1 MSERNPQLFS
11 ARSVSVQGPGL
22 IAQILAILIFL
33 GIVAAL
39 FFIIVPLAIVL
50 LVVGLIAY
58 AWFRLKHAFRRA
70 RDPNGP
76 LDGRRNVR
84 VVNREE

>member
-1 MSERNPQLFS
+1 MSDTNPQFGS
-11 ARSVSVQGPGL
+11 ARSVTIQGPGIL
-22 IAQILAILIFL
+22 AQIIAILIFL
-33 GIVAAL
+33 LIVAAL

-58 AWFRLKHAFRRA
+58 AWFRIKRAFRRA
-70 RDPNGP
+70 HDPNGP

-84 VVNREE
+84 VVERDD

>member
-1 MSERNPQLFS
+1 MSSSSPQFGS
-11 ARSVSVQGPGL
+11 SRSVTFQGPGL
-22 IAQILAILIFL
+22 LTQILAIFIFL
-33 GIVAAL
+33 LIVAAL

-58 AWFRLKHAFRRA
+58 AWFRIKRAFRRA
-70 RDPNGP
+70 HDPNGP

-84 VVNREE
+84 VVERDE

>member
-1 MSERNPQLFS
+1 MNDSSPQFS
-11 ARSVSVQGPGL
+11 SSRAVTFKAPGIL
-22 IAQILAILIFL
+22 TQILAILIFL
-33 GIVAAL
+33 AIVAAL

-58 AWFRLKHAFRRA
+58 AWFRSKRAFRRA
-70 RDPNGP
+70 HDPNGP

-84 VVNREE
+84 VVERDE